1 MKKQKVILGSEAR
14 EKLAKGVNILAEAVT
29 STLGPGGRNIIITV
43 DGETRSTKDGVS
55 IAKNLTNLE
64 DPIENMGVQL
74 VKQTAIKTADKV
86 GDGTTT
92 STLLAQTLINEGL
105 KYIEKG
111 ANATSIK
118 KGIDLATQE
127 VLDELH
133 KSSKEITSEDQIEQ
147 IATISANNDVEVGKL
162 ISTALSKVGREG
174 VVTIEESKTGETT
187 LEVVEGMQFERGYKS
202 PYFVTDNNT
211 MSCILDKPKIL
222 LYDGILNQAKDLLPL
237 LETVSQQNSSLIII
251 AEDIDGEALATLIV
265 NKMRGTLKV
274 CAVKAPDFGERRLLI
289 MEDIATL
296 TGGKVVSYNK
306 GMRLDKFDTTWLGEC
321 RSVTVQKDQTTL
333 VGGNGNTDD
342 ISERISQLQ
351 TQVENAKS
359 PYEIEK
365 LQERLAKMAG
375 GVAIIYVGG
384 NTEVEMKEK
393 KDRVDDALQ
402 AAKAAILDGILPG
415 GGKALLK
422 ARQSIKLNYEKDLDV
437 AKGKEIVFAACKA
450 PFIKIAEN
458 SGIEFEEIYSLID
471 KVTKHKNFWLGYNA
485 KTEKIEDLL
494 VSGVIDPSKVTK
506 HALLNA
512 SSVAGTVLLTEG
524 LIIEEQSSEQENDP
538 YNLQNMM

>member
-133 KSSKEITSEDQIEQ
+133 KSSKEITSEEQIEQ

-162 ISTALSKVGREG
+162 ISTALNKVGREG

-211 MSCILDKPKIL
+211 MSCVLDKPKIL

-237 LETVSQQNSSLIII
+237 LETVSQQNSSLVIV

-274 CAVKAPDFGERRLLI
+274 CAIKAPDFGERRLLI

-333 VGGNGNTDD
+333 VGGNGNTDE
-342 ISERISQLQ
+342 ISERITQLQ

-359 PYEIEK
+359 PYEVEK

-422 ARQSIKLNYEKDLDV
+422 ARQAINLKEKDTDIL
-437 AKGKEIVFAACKA
+437 KGKEIVFKACKS
-450 PFIKIAEN
+450 PFIKIAKN
-458 SGIEFEEIYSLID
+458 SGVEFEEIYSLID
-471 KVTKHKNFWLGYNA
+471 KVTKNTNFWLGYNA

-524 LIIEEQSSEQENDP
+524 LIIEEQSSEQESDP
-538 YNLQNMM
+538 YNLQNIM

>member
-92 STLLAQTLINEGL
+92 STLLAQTIINEGL

-147 IATISANNDVEVGKL
+147 IATISANNDIEVGKL
-162 ISTALSKVGREG
+162 ISTALNKVGREG

-211 MSCILDKPKIL
+211 MSCVLDKPKIL
-222 LYDGILNQAKDLLPL
+222 LYDGVLNQAKDLLPL
-237 LETVSQQNSSLIII
+237 LETVSQQNSSLVII

-274 CAVKAPDFGERRLLI
+274 CAIKAPDFGERRLLI
-289 MEDIATL
+289 MEDVATL

-333 VGGNGNTDD
+333 VGGNGNVDD

-359 PYEIEK
+359 PYEVEK

-422 ARQSIKLNYEKDLDV
+422 ARQAINLKEKDIDV
-437 AKGKEIVFAACKA
+437 LKGKEIVFKACKA

-458 SGIEFEEIYSLID
+458 SGIEFEEIYSIID
-471 KVTKHKNFWLGYNA
+471 KVTKNTNFWLGYNA

-538 YNLQNMM
+538 YNLQNIM

>member
-92 STLLAQTLINEGL
+92 STLLAQTIINEGL

-118 KGIDLATQE
+118 KGIDLATHE

-147 IATISANNDVEVGKL
+147 IATISANNDIEVGKL
-162 ISTALSKVGREG
+162 ISTALNKVGREG

-211 MSCILDKPKIL
+211 MSCVLDKPKIL

-237 LETVSQQNSSLIII
+237 LETVSQQNSSLVII

-274 CAVKAPDFGERRLLI
+274 CAIKAPDFGERRLLI

-333 VGGNGNTDD
+333 VGGNGNVDD

-359 PYEIEK
+359 PYEVEK

-422 ARQSIKLNYEKDLDV
+422 ARQAINLKEKDIDV
-437 AKGKEIVFAACKA
+437 LKGKEIVFKACKA

-458 SGIEFEEIYSLID
+458 SGIEFEEIYSIID
-471 KVTKHKNFWLGYNA
+471 KVTKNTNFWLGYNA

-538 YNLQNMM
+538 YNLQNIM